1 MIVLLPLADFP
12 MNTVSG
18 LISLIF
24 TSLSGPKF
32 LMIIDSFM
40 IVKLFSD
47 RQRQWKSK
55 GSMNEKTVFLF
66 CFRTES
72 YL

>member
-1 MIVLLPLADFP
+1 MIVLLPLADLP

-18 LISLIF
+18 LISLIS

-40 IVKLFSD
+40 IVTLFSN
-47 RQRQWKSK
+47 RQR
-55 GSMNEKTVFLF
+55 
-66 CFRTES
+66 
-72 YL
+72 

>member
-1 MIVLLPLADFP
+1 MIVLLPLADLP

-18 LISLIF
+18 LISLIS

-40 IVKLFSD
+40 IVKLFF
-47 RQRQWKSK
+47 
-55 GSMNEKTVFLF
+55 G
-66 CFRTES
+66 
-72 YL
+72 